1 MKTITDINQLDMNG
15 TYTYADYLLWKFEE
29 RVEILKGKLFR
40 MSPAP
45 SPRHQL
51 ISKRLIVVMDTFFK
65 GRKCELFQAPFD
77 VRFPKQSKGDKQIYT
92 VVQPDLCVVCDP
104 KKIDEKGCL
113 GAPDL
118 VIEILSKGNSKK
130 EMKNKFE
137 LYEEAGVQEYWLID
151 PEYQNVFVYVLDNG
165 KYRGLAPVIEGDFI
179 TSVKFPDLKINT
191 SDIF

>member
-45 SPRHQL
+45 SSRHQAVSSNL
-51 ISKRLIVVMDTFFK
+51 HV
-65 GRKCELFQAPFD
+65 ELGIFLKNKQCKLYSAPFD

-151 PEYQNVFVYVLDNG
+151 PEYQNVFVYVLDGG